1 MSPPRV
7 ADPPLAT
14 ALEQRV
20 LAAERI
26 LRIFLPE
33 RIGYL
38 VVSILSCVTLLVVI
52 WRLISAGTAG
62 TAELVLMFGSTGLIT
77 VSAVRVLR
85 MFHDVMAFVQRH
97 RPVSEEAADDRD

>member
-1 MSPPRV
+1 MSPPEV
-7 ADPPLAT
+7 ADPPLAS

-38 VVSILSCVTLLVVI
+38 VVSILSCATLLVVI
-52 WRLISAGTAG
+52 WRLIGSGTAG

-85 MFHDVMAFVQRH
+85 MFHDIMAFVQKH
-97 RPVSEEAADDRD
+97 RPAAEETNDDAH

>member
-1 MSPPRV
+1 MSPV
-7 ADPPLAT
+7 ELAERPAVT
-14 ALEQRV
+14 PLEQRV
-20 LAAERI
+20 IAAERI

-38 VVSILSCVTLLVVI
+38 VVSILSCVTLLIVI

-77 VSAVRVLR
+77 VSSVRVLR
-85 MFHDVMAFVQRH
+85 MFHDVMGFVQRH
-97 RPVSEEAADDRD
+97 RISPEGEAQ

>member
-1 MSPPRV
+1 MSPPGV
-7 ADPPLAT
+7 ADPPLPT
-14 ALEQRV
+14 PLEQRV

-77 VSAVRVLR
+77 VSSVRVLR
-85 MFHDVMAFVQRH
+85 MFHDVMAFVQKH
-97 RPVSEEAADDRD
+97 RLASEEAHDGHQ

>member
-1 MSPPRV
+1 MNPPKV
-7 ADPPLAT
+7 AEPPPT
-14 ALEQRV
+14 TPLEQRV

-38 VVSILSCVTLLVVI
+38 VVSILSCATLLVVI
-52 WRLISAGTAG
+52 WRLIGEGDAGAG
-62 TAELVLMFGSTGLIT
+62 ELTLMFGSTGLIT

-85 MFHDVMAFVQRH
+85 MFHDVMAFVQKH
-97 RPVSEEAADDRD
+97 RVAAEEEQK